1 MSSKLPSKKIADTS
15 TDELQRN
22 TAHQSYIVVSV
33 ASDVILPVKYAFGFF
48 YWIFTVFLPTSCK
61 LFSFV
66 YKQCFSAL
74 VVWQLAN
81 YL

>member
-1 MSSKLPSKKIADTS
+1 MADTS

-48 YWIFTVFLPTSCK
+48 TGFLPVFFTDK
-61 LFSFV
+61 L
-66 YKQCFSAL
+66 
-74 VVWQLAN
+74 
-81 YL
+81 